1 MKALVLGGGS
11 LKGAWQVGAIQAVI
25 EKGFSPQMIY
35 GISAGALNASF
46 LVAESGK
53 QYQKNGFVDW
63 KSVNK
68 KLISFWLNHI
78 TKPQDV
84 GIPKSYWSLGIETMM
99 SRFDGL
105 LDVNPLHEKVRKYVS
120 PEELQK
126 SPVKIKVGAV
136 NVHTGNMKYV
146 SPFDEYFMDYLKA
159 SSSIPIVMPAVQ
171 IGNDNREIYLDG
183 GIREVVP
190 IRKAIEDG
198 ATEIYAI
205 ATHPKHRK
213 MDSINHRSLLNL
225 LERIKDISVNQLENN
240 DIDWAES
247 YNENLM
253 SIAGFTL
260 NKKIKLTIIRP
271 DETVGIKLTEFD
283 INDIRNSIKQGYIK
297 GHEVVSK
304 EQ

>member
-11 LKGAWQVGAIQAVI
+11 LKGAWQVGAIQAVL

-46 LVAESGK
+46 MVAEAGK
-53 QYQKNGFVDW
+53 QYNKYGYVDW
-63 KSVNK
+63 NSVNK
-68 KLISFWLNHI
+68 KLISFWLKNI

-84 GIPKSYWSLGIETMM
+84 GVPKSYWSLGLDTMM

-105 LDVNPLHEKVRKYVS
+105 LDVNPLHEKVKKYVNR
-120 PEELQK
+120 EDLIK
-126 SPVKIKVGAV
+126 SPVRIKVGAV
-136 NVHTGNMKYV
+136 NIHTGNMKYV
-146 SPFDEYFMDYLKA
+146 SPHDEYFMEYLKA
-159 SSSIPIVMPAVQ
+159 SSSIPIVMPGIQ
-171 IGNDNREIYLDG
+171 IGNDNKEIYLDG

-205 ATHPKHRK
+205 ATHPKHRN
-213 MDSINHRSLLNL
+213 MGPINHRSLLNL

-240 DIDWAES
+240 DIEWAES

-253 SIAGFTL
+253 SVYGFTL

-271 DETVGIKLTEFD
+271 DESIGIKLTDFNIDD
-283 INDIRNSIKQGYIK
+283 IKESIKNGFIK
-297 GHEVVSK
+297 GHEVVN
-304 EQ
+304 E

>member
-11 LKGAWQVGAIQAVI
+11 LKGAWQVGAIQAVL
-25 EKGFSPQMIY
+25 ERGFAPEMIY

-46 LVAESGK
+46 LVSEAGK
-53 QYQKNGFVDW
+53 QYRKYGYTDW
-63 KSVNK
+63 NSVNK
-68 KLISFWLNHI
+68 KLISFWLKNI
-78 TKPQDV
+78 TRPEDV
-84 GIPKSYWSLGIETMM
+84 GILKSYWSLGVDTML

-105 LDVNPLHEKVRKYVS
+105 LDVNPLHEKVKKYVTQ
-120 PEELQK
+120 EDLQK

-146 SPFDEYFMDYLKA
+146 SPFEDHFMDYLRA

-205 ATHPKHRK
+205 ATHPKHRN
-213 MDSINHRSLLNL
+213 MEPINHRSLLNL

-247 YNENLM
+247 YNENLV
-253 SIAGFTL
+253 SIYGFTL

-271 DETVGIKLTEFD
+271 DQSVGIKLTSFNLDD
-283 INDIRNSIKQGYIK
+283 IKNSIKSGYVK
-297 GHEVVSK
+297 GDEVMSRV
-304 EQ
+304 

>member
-11 LKGAWQVGAIQAVI
+11 LKGAWQVGAIQAVF
-25 EKGFSPQMIY
+25 ERGFSPEMIY

-46 LVAESGK
+46 LVSEAGK
-53 QYQKNGFVDW
+53 QYRKYGYTDW
-63 KSVNK
+63 NSVNK
-68 KLISFWLNHI
+68 KLISFWLKNI
-78 TKPQDV
+78 TRPEDV
-84 GIPKSYWSLGIETMM
+84 GILKSYWSLGVDTML

-105 LDVNPLHEKVRKYVS
+105 LDVNPLHEKVKKYVTQ
-120 PEELQK
+120 EDLQK

-146 SPFDEYFMDYLKA
+146 SPFEDHFMDYLRA

-205 ATHPKHRK
+205 ATHPRHRN
-213 MDSINHRSLLNL
+213 MEPINHRSLLNL

-253 SIAGFTL
+253 SVYGFTL

-271 DETVGIKLTEFD
+271 DQSVGIKLTSFNLDD
-283 INDIRNSIKQGYIK
+283 IKNSIKSGYVK
-297 GHEVVSK
+297 GDEVMSK
-304 EQ
+304 V

>member
-11 LKGAWQVGAIQAVI
+11 LKGAWQVGAIQAVL
-25 EKGFSPQMIY
+25 ERGFSPEMIY

-46 LVAESGK
+46 LVSEAGK
-53 QYQKNGFVDW
+53 QYRKNGYVDW
-63 KSVNK
+63 NSVNK
-68 KLISFWLNHI
+68 KLISFWLKNI
-78 TKPQDV
+78 TRPEDV
-84 GIPKSYWSLGIETMM
+84 GILKSYWSLGVDTML

-105 LDVNPLHEKVRKYVS
+105 LDVNPLHEKVKKYVTQ
-120 PEELQK
+120 EDLQK

-136 NVHTGNMKYV
+136 NIHTGNMKYV
-146 SPFDEYFMDYLKA
+146 SPFEDHFMDYLRA
-159 SSSIPIVMPAVQ
+159 SSSLPIVMPAVQ

-198 ATEIYAI
+198 ATDIYAI
-205 ATHPKHRK
+205 ATHPRHRN
-213 MDSINHRSLLNL
+213 MEPINHRSLLNL

-247 YNENLM
+247 YNENLV
-253 SIAGFTL
+253 SLYGFTL

-271 DETVGIKLTEFD
+271 DQTVGIKLTSFTLD
-283 INDIRNSIKQGYIK
+283 DIRDSIKSGYIK
-297 GHEVVSK
+297 GDEVMNK
-304 EQ
+304 L

>member
-11 LKGAWQVGAIQAVI
+11 LKGAWQVGAIQAVLDR
-25 EKGFSPQMIY
+25 GFAPEMIY

-46 LVAESGK
+46 LVAEAGRQNRK
-53 QYQKNGFVDW
+53 YGYVDW
-63 KSVNK
+63 NSVNK
-68 KLISFWLNHI
+68 KLISFWLKNI
-78 TKPQDV
+78 TRPEDV
-84 GIPKSYWSLGIETMM
+84 GIVKSYWSLGVDTML

-105 LDVNPLHEKVRKYVS
+105 LDVNPLHEKVKKYVS
-120 PEELQK
+120 QEELQK

-136 NVHTGNMKYV
+136 NIHTGNMKYA
-146 SPFDEYFMDYLKA
+146 SPFEDHFMEYLRA
-159 SSSIPIVMPAVQ
+159 SSSIPIMMPSVQ
-171 IGNDNREIYLDG
+171 IGDDHLEIYVDG

-205 ATHPKHRK
+205 ATHPKHRN
-213 MDSINHRSLLNL
+213 MEPINHRSLLNL
-225 LERIKDISVNQLENN
+225 LERIKDISVSQLENN

-253 SIAGFTL
+253 SIYGFTL

-271 DETVGIKLTEFD
+271 DESVGIKLTSFNLDD
-283 INDIRNSIKQGYIK
+283 IKNSIKSGFVK
-297 GHEVVSK
+297 AEEVLST
-304 EQ
+304 E

>member
-11 LKGAWQVGAIQAVI
+11 LKGAWQVGAIQAVL
-25 EKGFSPQMIY
+25 ERGFAPEMIY

-46 LVAESGK
+46 LVSEAGK
-53 QYQKNGFVDW
+53 QYRKYGYTDW
-63 KSVNK
+63 NSVNK
-68 KLISFWLNHI
+68 KLISFWLKNI
-78 TKPQDV
+78 TRPEDV
-84 GIPKSYWSLGIETMM
+84 GILKSYWSLGVDTML

-105 LDVNPLHEKVRKYVS
+105 LDVNPLHEKVKKYVTQ
-120 PEELQK
+120 EDLQK

-146 SPFDEYFMDYLKA
+146 SPFEDHFMDYLRA

-205 ATHPKHRK
+205 ATHPRHRN
-213 MDSINHRSLLNL
+213 MEPINHRSLLNL

-253 SIAGFTL
+253 SIYGFTL

-271 DETVGIKLTEFD
+271 DESVGIKLTSFNLDD
-283 INDIRNSIKQGYIK
+283 IKNSIKSGYVK
-297 GHEVVSK
+297 ADEVMSNV
-304 EQ
+304 